1 LLVHPAALLARH
13 KKDSGKMLTQ
23 PKKYYEIGAIS
34 KVCLLIEMLSTRKS
48 WELADLCKAVGMPKT
63 TVHRMLLTLEDNGYV
78 VQEKQRGEYCLSYKL
93 FSIGSRILRH
103 SSLVDIARPY
113 CRELLEGVDETVNLC
128 VVSGTEMLVVDKQV
142 TSQMLRQDSIVG
154 SAFPLFQSA
163 SGKIFLA
170 FAEESETRKVLALI
184 KEQQPVLYSEQAMS
198 ELKAELEIIR
208 QTGLAYDY
216 EEVFKGVRCTA
227 APIFD
232 FQNKLAAT
240 ISISAPTVR
249 LNKKT
254 IANIDSHIIQASR
267 KISQRLGASPACL
280 PFRESAW
287 FNPQTAPSAG

>member
-1 LLVHPAALLARH
+1 MV
-13 KKDSGKMLTQ
+13 
-23 PKKYYEIGAIS
+23 KKYYEIGAIS
-34 KVCLLIEMLSTRKS
+34 KACLLIEMLSTQKS

-78 VQEKQRGEYCLSYKL
+78 IQERQRGEYCLSFKL
-93 FSIGSRILRH
+93 FSVGSRVLQH

-113 CRELLEGVDETVNLC
+113 CRELLEAVDETVNLC

-154 SAFPLFQSA
+154 SSFPLFQSA

-170 FAEESETRKVLALI
+170 FAEESETQKALSLI
-184 KEQQPVLYSEQAMS
+184 KEQGASLHSEQA
-198 ELKAELEIIR
+198 LRDLGKELEKVK

-227 APIFD
+227 APIYD
-232 FQNKLAAT
+232 FQCKLVAT

-254 IANIDSHIIQASR
+254 MADIEAHIIQAST
-267 KISQRLGASPACL
+267 KISQRLGASPACM
-280 PFRESAW
+280 PFKDAI
-287 FNPQTAPSAG
+287 